1 MKITLVCSCG
11 LLLESG
17 GQKLLID
24 APNAL
29 QAPFYE
35 ISDIDLQKLI
45 AAQPP
50 YDGALAFAF
59 THMHPDHFCRDK
71 LRRVLDARPASKVV
85 LLDNA
90 APDAGKVQLGNF
102 TIEFH
107 RFAHMPVPANLMTEH
122 FVLLVECG
130 GETVYITADAAPDAE
145 RHREILAGQRCDA
158 AFWNGLYLSYAQT
171 RELMHE
177 AAQKNYVYHVPVDPK
192 DASGIRR
199 KCERNMARFSQELT
213 GVTVLSQYPSVLNT
227 GK

>member
-17 GQKLLID
+17 KNKLLID
-24 APNAL
+24 APNGP

-35 ISDIDLQKLI
+35 IPDIDLQNLI

-59 THMHPDHFCRDK
+59 THTHPDHFCRDK
-71 LRRVLDARPASKVV
+71 LRRVLEARPQTKV
-85 LLDNA
+85 LLPDA
-90 APDAGKVQLGNF
+90 VASDAGKVRLGDF
-102 TIEFH
+102 TVEFH
-107 RFAHMPVPANLMTEH
+107 RFAHVPVPPNLLTEH

-130 GETVYITADAAPDAE
+130 GERVYITADAAPDAE
-145 RHREILAGQRCDA
+145 RHREILAGRRCGA

-177 AAQKNYVYHVPVDPK
+177 AAEKNYVYHVPVDPS

-213 GVTVLSQYPSVLNT
+213 DVTVLSQYPAVLNA